1 MISGVT
7 DDKEC
12 RWSCALACMCELAC
26 KEAVGELR
34 VYRYRTDVNDVKFL
48 EELLVNR
55 IKKNVRSGVPL
66 GGCWNRG
73 HSFSAVLLASAIC
86 ATIVISHGWQTT
98 SLLVGGVV
106 VVVVGLMLL
115 RIHWSM
121 GVLSS
126 HSEGLSELA
135 ATAEEHYID
144 VLLRIVRSVE
154 ARDKYSMGHSERV
167 GRLAKNMAE
176 RMGLSAHDVRQM
188 EIAGELHDIGM
199 AAIPEHIIAC
209 RAKMGAEGFRTVK
222 THSQIGYEVIK
233 PLQSIPVALD
243 AARHHHERMNGTG
256 YPMGLVEEEIPLSA
270 RIVAVADTYDAMTH
284 DRPHRLAISAHM
296 AVQELQRCTPAGYD
310 SDCVNALA
318 ECLHFPVLEEALSVT
333 V

>member
-1 MISGVT
+1 
-7 DDKEC
+7 
-12 RWSCALACMCELAC
+12 LA
-26 KEAVGELR
+26 
-34 VYRYRTDVNDVKFL
+34 NW
-48 EELLVNR
+48 
-55 IKKNVRSGVPL
+55 IKKDAENSSPL
-66 GGCWNRG
+66 GDCWNKW
-73 HSFSAVLLASAIC
+73 HSFSAVLLALAVC

-98 SLLVGGVV
+98 SLVMGGVV
-106 VVVVGLMLL
+106 VMVVGLMLL

-121 GVLSS
+121 DILST
-126 HSEGLSELA
+126 HSEGLSESA

-167 GRLAKNMAE
+167 GRLSKDIAE
-176 RMGLSAHDVRQM
+176 KMGLSRHDVRQM

-199 AAIPEHIIAC
+199 VAIPENIIAC

-222 THSQIGYEVIK
+222 THSQIGYEVLK
-233 PLQSIPVALD
+233 PLQSISIALE

-256 YPMGLVEEEIPLSA
+256 YPLGLREDEIPLSA

-296 AVQELQRCTPAGYD
+296 AVQELLRCSPAGYD
-310 SDCVNALA
+310 TDCVNALA
-318 ECLHFPVLEEALSVT
+318 TCLHFPVLEETLALQAQT
-333 V
+333 